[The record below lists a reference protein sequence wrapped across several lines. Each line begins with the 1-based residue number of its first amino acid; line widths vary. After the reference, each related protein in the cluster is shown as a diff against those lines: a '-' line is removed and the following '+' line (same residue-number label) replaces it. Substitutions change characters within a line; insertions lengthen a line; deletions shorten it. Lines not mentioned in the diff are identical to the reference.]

1 MRISIEEDFIMS
13 NTAILEVEE
22 QEREL
27 APQVKPVIVY
37 KDGDGPTD
45 RSTGLVQSIVDRELA
60 NGRMPA

>member
-1 MRISIEEDFIMS
+1 MS

-27 APQVKPVIVY
+27 APHFEPAVTY
-37 KDGDGPTD
+37 KDGDGPLG
-45 RSTGLVQSIVDRELA
+45 RSVGLVQSIVDRELA